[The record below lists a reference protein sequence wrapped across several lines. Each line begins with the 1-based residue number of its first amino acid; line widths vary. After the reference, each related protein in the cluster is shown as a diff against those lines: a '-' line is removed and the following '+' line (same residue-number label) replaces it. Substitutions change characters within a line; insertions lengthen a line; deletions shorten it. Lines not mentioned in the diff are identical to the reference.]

1 MKIDDS
7 IKKPAGL
14 AVGTT
19 PKQAGQAGQAGAG
32 KAASD
37 SGVRLSSQLRAL
49 SSQIASTE
57 VFNAEKVAEI
67 KAAIAAGHFQ
77 VNTEKVADGLMD
89 TVKDLIQ
96 PRKA

>member
-7 IKKPAGL
+7 IKKAAGL
-14 AVGTT
+14 AVGTP
-19 PKQAGQAGQAGAG
+19 PKQADQADPVGAG

-37 SGVRLSSQLRAL
+37 SVRLSSQLQAL
-49 SSQIASTE
+49 SGQIAGTE
-57 VFNAEKVAEI
+57 VFNADKVAQI
-67 KAAIAAGHFQ
+67 KAAITAGHFQ
-77 VNTEKVADGLMD
+77 VNTEKVAAGLMD

>member
-1 MKIDDS
+1 MKIDES
-7 IKKPAGL
+7 IKKATGPAP
-14 AVGTT
+14 GTT
-19 PKQAGQAGQAGAG
+19 PKQAGQADQAGAG

-37 SGVRLSSQLRAL
+37 SVRLSSHLQAL
-49 SSQIASTE
+49 SCQIASTE

-77 VNTEKVADGLMD
+77 VDTEKVADGLMD

-96 PRKA
+96 SRKA

>member
-7 IKKPAGL
+7 IKKVAGL
-14 AVGTT
+14 AIETT
-19 PKQAGQAGQAGAG
+19 PRPASHAGTG

-37 SGVRLSSQLRAL
+37 NVRLSSQLQAL
-49 SSQIASTE
+49 TGQIASTE
-57 VFNAEKVAEI
+57 VFNADKVTEI

-89 TVKDLIQ
+89 TVKNLIQ
-96 PRKA
+96 PPKA